1 MVKAKL
7 GRTQSHYFL
16 ASGMKK
22 DAQLGQGKRA
32 SPPIDVVLQRGAA
45 KLERDVSELP
55 VLLHAEVPDDVGM
68 FVGLSEEIDFAVG
81 DAEAGSEDALHG
93 HVAVVETAPGKK
105 R

>member
-1 MVKAKL
+1 M
-7 GRTQSHYFL
+7 
-16 ASGMKK
+16 
-22 DAQLGQGKRA
+22 
-32 SPPIDVVLQRGAA
+32 QRGAA

-68 FVGLSEEIDFAVG
+68 LVGLSEEIDFAVG

-105 R
+105 KEGVFITAYFPNRVAPDWDL